1 MRGTNALYSINI
13 YMVPTY
19 YDFGSGTH
27 RETYIRECATIAE
40 DAWLIKIIS
49 FEIVNTQ
56 MQSLLAKLYV

>member
-1 MRGTNALYSINI
+1 
-13 YMVPTY
+13 MVPTY

-49 FEIVNTQ
+49 FEIVNMQ